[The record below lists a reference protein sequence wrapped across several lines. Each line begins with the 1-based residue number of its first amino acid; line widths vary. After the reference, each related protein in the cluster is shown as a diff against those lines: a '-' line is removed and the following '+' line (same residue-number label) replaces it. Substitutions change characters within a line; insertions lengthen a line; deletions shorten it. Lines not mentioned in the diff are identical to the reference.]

1 MAYDVAALEKLIE
14 QFQKIPSIGR
24 KTAQRMAFHVLD
36 LTDEQAK
43 EFADAI
49 IDAHT
54 KIHHCSLC
62 HNLTENELCPI
73 CESANRDHTTV
84 CVVEEPRDVLAMERM
99 REYSG
104 VYHVLHGVIS
114 PMNGIGPEQLTI
126 KNLVERVAEGQITEV
141 IMATN
146 PTIEGDTTLVASWKN
161 CRVVQLH
168 MYGDFVWTIH
178 IYEGESYYLRDLP
191 NAADAVFDDWYSDS
205 SYSRKAPTEIDF
217 ENALAHYYAKHERY

>member
-36 LTDEQAK
+36 LTDEQAQ
-43 EFADAI
+43 EFANAI

-54 KIHHCSLC
+54 KIHHCALC
-62 HNLTENELCPI
+62 HNLTENELCPV
-73 CESANRDHTTV
+73 CESVNRDHATV

-99 REYSG
+99 REFNG

-126 KNLVERVAEGQITEV
+126 KNLIERVSDGNIAEV

-146 PTIEGDTTLVASWKN
+146 PTIEGDTTA
-161 CRVVQLH
+161 
-168 MYGDFVWTIH
+168 MYISKLIKPFGVKVTRLAYGIPV
-178 IYEGESYYLRDLP
+178 G
-191 NAADAVFDDWYSDS
+191 ADIEYADDVTLM
-205 SYSRKAPTEIDF
+205 R
-217 ENALAHYYAKHERY
+217 ALSGRSEL

>member
-14 QFQKIPSIGR
+14 QFQRIPSIGR

-49 IDAHT
+49 INAHT
-54 KIHHCSLC
+54 RIHHCSLC
-62 HNLTENELCPI
+62 HNLTENDLCPV
-73 CESANRDHTTV
+73 CASPNRDHTIV

-99 REYSG
+99 REFNG

-114 PMNGIGPEQLTI
+114 PMNGVGPEQLTI
-126 KNLVERVAEGQITEV
+126 KGLVERAAEGKIAEV

-146 PTIEGDTTLVASWKN
+146 PTIEGDTTA
-161 CRVVQLH
+161 
-168 MYGDFVWTIH
+168 MYISKLIKPFGVKVTRLAYGIPV
-178 IYEGESYYLRDLP
+178 G
-191 NAADAVFDDWYSDS
+191 ADIEYADDVTLM
-205 SYSRKAPTEIDF
+205 R
-217 ENALAHYYAKHERY
+217 ALSGRSEL

>member
-1 MAYDVAALEKLIE
+1 MAYDVTPLEKLIE

-36 LTDEQAK
+36 LSESEAK

-62 HNLTENELCPI
+62 HNITENELCPV
-73 CESANRDHTTV
+73 CASVNRDHSTV
-84 CVVEEPRDVLAMERM
+84 CVMEEPRDVLAMERT
-99 REYSG
+99 REFSG

-126 KNLVERVAEGQITEV
+126 KSLVERAASGEIKEV

-146 PTIEGDTTLVASWKN
+146 PTIEGDTTA
-161 CRVVQLH
+161 
-168 MYGDFVWTIH
+168 MYISKLIKPFGVKVTRLAYGIPV
-178 IYEGESYYLRDLP
+178 G
-191 NAADAVFDDWYSDS
+191 ADIEYADDVTLM
-205 SYSRKAPTEIDF
+205 R
-217 ENALAHYYAKHERY
+217 ALSGRSEL

>member
-54 KIHHCSLC
+54 KIHHCALC

-73 CESANRDHTTV
+73 CESVSRDHTTV

-99 REYSG
+99 REFSG

-126 KNLVERVAEGQITEV
+126 KSLVERVAEGTITEV

-146 PTIEGDTTLVASWKN
+146 PTIEGDTTAMYISKLIKPFGV
-161 CRVVQLH
+161 RVTRLA
-168 MYGDFVWTIH
+168 YGIPV
-178 IYEGESYYLRDLP
+178 G
-191 NAADAVFDDWYSDS
+191 ADIEYADDVTLM
-205 SYSRKAPTEIDF
+205 R
-217 ENALAHYYAKHERY
+217 ALSGRSEL

>member
-36 LTDEQAK
+36 LTDEQAQ

-54 KIHHCSLC
+54 KIHRCSLC

-99 REYSG
+99 REFSG

-126 KNLVERVAEGQITEV
+126 KSLVERAAEGQITEV

-146 PTIEGDTTLVASWKN
+146 PTIEGDTTA
-161 CRVVQLH
+161 
-168 MYGDFVWTIH
+168 MYISKLIKPFGVKVTRLAYGIPV
-178 IYEGESYYLRDLP
+178 G
-191 NAADAVFDDWYSDS
+191 ADIEYADDVTLM
-205 SYSRKAPTEIDF
+205 R
-217 ENALAHYYAKHERY
+217 ALSGRSEL

>member
-1 MAYDVAALEKLIE
+1 YDVAALEKLIE
-14 QFQKIPSIGR
+14 QFQKMPSIGR

-36 LTDEQAK
+36 LTDDEAK

-54 KIHHCSLC
+54 KIHRCSVC
-62 HNLTENELCPI
+62 HNLTENELCPV
-73 CESANRDHTTV
+73 CESVNRDKGLV
-84 CVVEEPRDVLAMERM
+84 CVVEDPRDVLAMERT

-126 KNLVERVAEGQITEV
+126 KSLVERASSGNITEI

-146 PTIEGDTTLVASWKN
+146 PTIEGDTTA
-161 CRVVQLH
+161 
-168 MYGDFVWTIH
+168 MYISKLIKPFGVKVTRLAYGIPV
-178 IYEGESYYLRDLP
+178 G
-191 NAADAVFDDWYSDS
+191 ADIEYADDITLM
-205 SYSRKAPTEIDF
+205 R
-217 ENALAHYYAKHERY
+217 ALSGRSEL

>member
-36 LTDEQAK
+36 LTDEQAQ
-43 EFADAI
+43 EFANAI

-54 KIHHCSLC
+54 KIHRCALC
-62 HNLTENELCPI
+62 YNLTENELCPV
-73 CESANRDHTTV
+73 CESVNRDHTTV

-99 REYSG
+99 REFNG

-126 KNLVERVAEGQITEV
+126 KSLVERVSDGNITEV

-146 PTIEGDTTLVASWKN
+146 PTIEGDTTA
-161 CRVVQLH
+161 
-168 MYGDFVWTIH
+168 MYISKLIKPFGVKVTRLAYGIPV
-178 IYEGESYYLRDLP
+178 G
-191 NAADAVFDDWYSDS
+191 ADIEYADDVTLM
-205 SYSRKAPTEIDF
+205 R
-217 ENALAHYYAKHERY
+217 ALSGRSEL

>member
-54 KIHHCSLC
+54 KIHHCALC

-73 CESANRDHTTV
+73 CESASRDHTTV

-99 REYSG
+99 REFGG

-126 KNLVERVAEGQITEV
+126 KSLVERVADGNITEV

-146 PTIEGDTTLVASWKN
+146 PTIEGDTTAMYVSKLIKPFGV
-161 CRVVQLH
+161 RVTRLA
-168 MYGDFVWTIH
+168 YGIPV
-178 IYEGESYYLRDLP
+178 G
-191 NAADAVFDDWYSDS
+191 ADIEYADDVTLM
-205 SYSRKAPTEIDF
+205 R
-217 ENALAHYYAKHERY
+217 ALSGRSEL

>member
-1 MAYDVAALEKLIE
+1 MDSVFLQALVSDMAYDVAALEKLIE

-54 KIHHCSLC
+54 KIHHCTLC
-62 HNLTENELCPI
+62 HNLTENELCPV
-73 CESANRDHTTV
+73 CASANRDHSTV
-84 CVVEEPRDVLAMERM
+84 CVMEEPRDVLAMERT
-99 REYSG
+99 REFKG
-104 VYHVLHGVIS
+104 VYHVLHGAIS

-126 KNLVERVAEGQITEV
+126 KSLVERAASGEITEV

-146 PTIEGDTTLVASWKN
+146 PTIEGDTTA
-161 CRVVQLH
+161 
-168 MYGDFVWTIH
+168 MYISKLIKPFGVKVTRLAYGIPV
-178 IYEGESYYLRDLP
+178 G
-191 NAADAVFDDWYSDS
+191 ADIEYADDVTLM
-205 SYSRKAPTEIDF
+205 R
-217 ENALAHYYAKHERY
+217 ALSGRSEL

>member
-1 MAYDVAALEKLIE
+1 MAYDVAALERLIE

-36 LTDEQAK
+36 LSDEAAK
-43 EFADAI
+43 EFNDAI

-54 KIHHCSLC
+54 KIHRCALC

-73 CESANRDHTTV
+73 CESHNRDHSLI

-126 KNLVERVAEGQITEV
+126 KSLVERVAKGDVTEV

-146 PTIEGDTTLVASWKN
+146 PTIEGDTTA
-161 CRVVQLH
+161 
-168 MYGDFVWTIH
+168 MYISKLIKPFGAKVTRLAYGIPVGADIEYADDVTLARAL
-178 IYEGESYYLRDLP
+178 EGRSEL
-191 NAADAVFDDWYSDS
+191 
-205 SYSRKAPTEIDF
+205 
-217 ENALAHYYAKHERY
+217 

>member
-1 MAYDVAALEKLIE
+1 MAYDVAALERLIE

-36 LTDEQAK
+36 LSDEAAK

-54 KIHHCSLC
+54 KIHRCALC

-73 CESANRDHTTV
+73 CESHNRDHSLI

-126 KNLVERVAEGQITEV
+126 KSLVERVAKGDVAEV

-146 PTIEGDTTLVASWKN
+146 PTIEGDTTALYISKLIKPFGAKVTRLA
-161 CRVVQLH
+161 
-168 MYGDFVWTIH
+168 YGIPV
-178 IYEGESYYLRDLP
+178 G
-191 NAADAVFDDWYSDS
+191 ADIEYADDVTLM
-205 SYSRKAPTEIDF
+205 R
-217 ENALAHYYAKHERY
+217 ALSGRSEL